1 MLLATPPEMLV
12 KGKKTAKLTGVTQ
25 EQMARMEREMSNLQG
40 QYKAV
45 EQTYGEDILNLVIA
59 KSYLAK
65 LLENKAVAR
74 FLKQRQSEM
83 LAEFEMIIKT
93 VSLDA

>member
-1 MLLATPPEMLV
+1 
-12 KGKKTAKLTGVTQ
+12 
-25 EQMARMEREMSNLQG
+25 
-40 QYKAV
+40 
-45 EQTYGEDILNLVIA
+45 LVIA